1 MPERQPGLQ
10 GAAAAAPALLG
21 SPDSASAAADAGGG
35 GGGGGAISARSSCSA
50 AWDAL
55 RMASPA
61 LAQQPPPQPQPQP
74 ALAEARRWIEQVTG
88 KTFGDKHF
96 RSGLENG
103 VLLCELLN
111 SILPGSVTKI
121 NRSSTP
127 IAGLDNIALFL
138 RGCREVGLKESQLFD
153 PGDLQETTGRT
164 TTKNLDGSRKLKNVL
179 VTIYWLGK
187 TANNSAHFNGPP
199 LNLKEFE
206 GLLTQMRKDTEDVES
221 PKRSIRDSGYVDC
234 WDSERSDSLS
244 PPRHGRDDSFDS
256 LDSFGSR
263 SQQTPSP
270 DVVLRGSSDGRGSDS
285 ESDLPHRKLPDVKK
299 DDMSARR
306 TSYSEPKSVVPFNQ
320 YLPNKS
326 NQTAYIPAPLRKKK
340 AEREDFRKSWS
351 TMSSPLGGE
360 RPFSKQHPETI
371 EEEPLVPLDGD
382 LASSRMTSSCP
393 SAKPMRTDMGPKN
406 PWPQFLTCSENQ
418 TIAPQNEE
426 KGPEEIGKLRRLEQA
441 GIKVRPAAQRC
452 GGSPKPASQGD
463 ELTPDIVLHQE
474 NPFMWWR
481 PQNDTG
487 SEEDEDGRIPDLEKD
502 DFAVRRARLNRR
514 EAALPFTHF
523 FLPPSAKKDRNRRE
537 ERKIHTKNQER
548 PRNLSRLCA
557 AQPGHGAPSF
567 LISKDRKEQ
576 KNATESEKVAFQNP
590 EKEDPT
596 LRSSEAL
603 SRQAESS
610 VFQLVPVC
618 FSKQN
623 KREEKFLRPEQQ
635 LKSVLVTVSVGAEQ
649 FCGELSQSHATQPA
663 YTPEHK
669 RRSAAGLAQEDVRS
683 VVDQKIS
690 GARVIPPERPKHLE
704 INSKQLATVEAG
716 PLQISGCRT
725 PVSDDTESVSMFDM
739 RCPDEGAVNQ
749 PHSKDRHEKLQIV
762 HHQLKEDE
770 DQWQDDLARWKNR
783 RRSAS
788 QDLLKKEAERKKME
802 QLLIGGEGSNE
813 RRKSIKTYREIVEE
827 KEKRERELHEAY
839 KNARSQE
846 EADRI
851 LQHYIERFTISEAVL
866 ERLEMPKLLERSH
879 SVEPNSSS
887 PSKDPNP
894 LRYLRQQ
901 SLPPPKFTAKFEAT
915 IIPTNGS
922 EASTSTGSP
931 TSSRPSGSM
940 AMPLVTPKP
949 YSQPRETREILRN
962 FKVDGKISVNGEA
975 SNGVDDEPDK
985 DCSAFLFEPSPT
997 LSTKSDHVV
1006 KSHGG
1011 STEGSTNSTT
1021 PEPVQ
1026 KSLIEHAVHREKVDS
1041 FTEEVDTACRKDRT
1055 ELKEKFLVDPDLME
1069 PSVTFSCAN
1078 LLAADVEISSFHNH
1092 SNETESHPELNS
1104 TQEAKA
1110 LERGEEKEKDASVSQ
1125 KVQIDTSQAP
1135 KPGED
1140 LPISLLKKLPETNH
1154 GVLLETPLQDQ
1165 KAAAENRDASNRST
1179 CWSWDPEEE
1188 RRRQERWQQEQ
1199 ERLLQEKYQKEQE
1212 KLKKEWEKAQK
1223 EVEEEE
1229 RKYYEEERKILED
1242 TVVPFMLAS
1251 GSTEPLST
1259 SSSLTDGNRT
1269 MNLIDL
1275 SYSEDDKKP
1284 NEEAKLKS
1292 LFYEQDGANYKE
1304 CQPREENTS
1313 TVNKEEYPEGLNWR
1327 QKEQVPTP
1335 GDKSPK
1341 DMALPLRPEVLWNQ
1355 PLPADRSPGI
1365 SDIRQKDSPVGYN
1378 LGQPASSPKEVKRAA
1393 SQGSSGTGPS
1403 SPRSPTVQSQ
1413 SSNRSISGKKL
1424 CSSCGL
1430 PLGKG
1435 AAMIIE
1441 SLGLYFHIQCFRV
1454 GVSRPGGGLD

>member
-1 MPERQPGLQ
+1 MAQP
-10 GAAAAAPALLG
+10 
-21 SPDSASAAADAGGG
+21 
-35 GGGGGAISARSSCSA
+35 
-50 AWDAL
+50 
-55 RMASPA
+55 
-61 LAQQPPPQPQPQP
+61 PQP
-74 ALAEARRWIEQVTG
+74 ALAEARRWIQQVTG

-111 SILPGSVTKI
+111 SILPGLVAKI
-121 NRSSTP
+121 NRSPTP

-138 RGCREVGLKESQLFD
+138 RGCREVGLKECQLFD
-153 PGDLQETTGRT
+153 PGDLQESTSRT
-164 TTKNLDGSRKLKNVL
+164 TIKNLDGSRKLKNVL

-187 TANNSAHFNGPP
+187 TANNSAQFNGPP

-340 AEREDFRKSWS
+340 AERDDFRKSWS
-351 TMSSPLGGE
+351 TMTSPLGGE

-371 EEEPLVPLDGD
+371 EEEPQVPLDGD
-382 LASSRMTSSCP
+382 LVSSRMTIASP
-393 SAKPMRTDMGPKN
+393 SAKPVQTDMGPKN
-406 PWPQFLTCSENQ
+406 PWPQFLTCSDNQ
-418 TIAPQNEE
+418 TTAPQNEK

-441 GIKVRPAAQRC
+441 GIKVRPAAHRC
-452 GGSPKPASQGD
+452 GGSPKPAGRGD
-463 ELTPDIVLHQE
+463 ELTPDVVLRQE
-474 NPFMWWR
+474 NPFMWCR
-481 PQNDTG
+481 LQNDTG
-487 SEEDEDGRIPDLEKD
+487 PEEDEDGRIPDLEKD
-502 DFAVRRARLNRR
+502 DFAVRRARLNCR

-523 FLPPSAKKDRNRRE
+523 LLPPSAKKDRNRRE
-537 ERKIHTKNQER
+537 ERKIRTKNRER
-548 PRNLSRLCA
+548 LSGKKIPMTSA
-557 AQPGHGAPSF
+557 
-567 LISKDRKEQ
+567 K
-576 KNATESEKVAFQNP
+576 P
-590 EKEDPT
+590 ET
-596 LRSSEAL
+596 LREDQRSLQDEGKAKIPETQSHGLAKKPTHVSPSQAGFLSCGKASITPKDKEIWDRLKVSGETSEISL
-603 SRQAESS
+603 PDSDGYKSS
-610 VFQLVPVC
+610 VRDVC
-618 FSKQN
+618 ADAQRQRSSGLSEWQDNSEEESDDRFPDLERDDMMVRRFGTFPKPISPLIPAN
-623 KREEKFLRPEQQ
+623 RLATCNAPLKRQRNIVGQREPNVQPKAEKPE
-635 LKSVLVTVSVGAEQ
+635 SVLATVSVGAEQ
-649 FCGELSQSHATQPA
+649 FCGEIPQSLAMQPA

-669 RRSAAGLAQEDVRS
+669 RCSAAGLAPEDVRS
-683 VVDQKIS
+683 VVDKKIL
-690 GARVIPPERPKHLE
+690 GTRVIPPEKQKRLE
-704 INSKQLATVEAG
+704 INTIQLATLQAD

-739 RCPDEGAVNQ
+739 RCPDEGTVNQ
-749 PHSKDRHEKLQIV
+749 PHSKDRHEKFQII
-762 HHQLKEDE
+762 HNQLKEDE

-802 QLLIGGEGSNE
+802 QLLTGGEGSNE

-901 SLPPPKFTAKFEAT
+901 SLPAPKFTAKFEAT
-915 IIPTNGS
+915 IIPTDGS

-931 TSSRPSGSM
+931 SSRRPSGSM
-940 AMPLVTPKP
+940 AMPLMTPKP
-949 YSQPRETREILRN
+949 YSQPKDTQEILRN

-975 SNGVDDEPDK
+975 SNGVEDEPDK
-985 DCSAFLFEPSPT
+985 DCSAFLFEPSPS
-997 LSTKSDHVV
+997 LSTKSDRVV
-1006 KSHGG
+1006 ESQGG
-1011 STEGSTNSTT
+1011 STEGSADSAT
-1021 PEPVQ
+1021 PELVQ
-1026 KSLIEHAVHREKVDS
+1026 KSLIEHGVHREQVDS
-1041 FTEEVDTACRKDRT
+1041 FTEEAEPARRKERT
-1055 ELKEKFLVDPDLME
+1055 ESEETFLGRIFQMGL
-1069 PSVTFSCAN
+1069 F
-1078 LLAADVEISSFHNH
+1078 
-1092 SNETESHPELNS
+1092 
-1104 TQEAKA
+1104 K
-1110 LERGEEKEKDASVSQ
+1110 
-1125 KVQIDTSQAP
+1125 
-1135 KPGED
+1135 
-1140 LPISLLKKLPETNH
+1140 
-1154 GVLLETPLQDQ
+1154 
-1165 KAAAENRDASNRST
+1165 
-1179 CWSWDPEEE
+1179 
-1188 RRRQERWQQEQ
+1188 
-1199 ERLLQEKYQKEQE
+1199 
-1212 KLKKEWEKAQK
+1212 
-1223 EVEEEE
+1223 
-1229 RKYYEEERKILED
+1229 
-1242 TVVPFMLAS
+1242 
-1251 GSTEPLST
+1251 
-1259 SSSLTDGNRT
+1259 
-1269 MNLIDL
+1269 NLIDL

-1284 NEEAKLKS
+1284 NEEAKLKTLS
-1292 LFYEQDGANYKE
+1292 CEQDGAKYKE
-1304 CQPREENTS
+1304 YQPREENAS
-1313 TVNKEEYPEGLNWR
+1313 TVNQEEYLEGLNWI
-1327 QKEQVPTP
+1327 QKEQIPSP
-1335 GDKSPK
+1335 GDRSPK
-1341 DMALPLRPEVLWNQ
+1341 NMSLPLCPDVLWNQ
-1355 PLPADRSPGI
+1355 PLPAERSPGI
-1365 SDIRQKDSPVGYN
+1365 SDFRQKDSQPGYN
-1378 LGQPASSPKEVKRAA
+1378 LSQPVSSPKEVKRPT
-1393 SQGSSGTGPS
+1393 SQGSSRSGPS

-1424 CSSCGL
+1424 CSNCGL

-1441 SLGLYFHIQCFRV
+1441 SLGLYFHIQCFRCGICKGQLGDAATGTDV
-1454 GVSRPGGGLD
+1454 RIKNGLLTCSDCYIKSRTAGQPTTL

>member
-360 RPFSKQHPETI
+360 RPF
-371 EEEPLVPLDGD
+371 
-382 LASSRMTSSCP
+382 
-393 SAKPMRTDMGPKN
+393 
-406 PWPQFLTCSENQ
+406 
-418 TIAPQNEE
+418 
-426 KGPEEIGKLRRLEQA
+426 
-441 GIKVRPAAQRC
+441 
-452 GGSPKPASQGD
+452 
-463 ELTPDIVLHQE
+463 
-474 NPFMWWR
+474 
-481 PQNDTG
+481 
-487 SEEDEDGRIPDLEKD
+487 
-502 DFAVRRARLNRR
+502 
-514 EAALPFTHF
+514 
-523 FLPPSAKKDRNRRE
+523 
-537 ERKIHTKNQER
+537 
-548 PRNLSRLCA
+548 
-557 AQPGHGAPSF
+557 
-567 LISKDRKEQ
+567 
-576 KNATESEKVAFQNP
+576 
-590 EKEDPT
+590 
-596 LRSSEAL
+596 
-603 SRQAESS
+603 
-610 VFQLVPVC
+610 
-618 FSKQN
+618 
-623 KREEKFLRPEQQ
+623 
-635 LKSVLVTVSVGAEQ
+635 SVLVTVSVGAEQ

>member
-360 RPFSKQHPETI
+360 RPF
-371 EEEPLVPLDGD
+371 
-382 LASSRMTSSCP
+382 
-393 SAKPMRTDMGPKN
+393 
-406 PWPQFLTCSENQ
+406 
-418 TIAPQNEE
+418 
-426 KGPEEIGKLRRLEQA
+426 
-441 GIKVRPAAQRC
+441 
-452 GGSPKPASQGD
+452 
-463 ELTPDIVLHQE
+463 
-474 NPFMWWR
+474 
-481 PQNDTG
+481 
-487 SEEDEDGRIPDLEKD
+487 
-502 DFAVRRARLNRR
+502 
-514 EAALPFTHF
+514 
-523 FLPPSAKKDRNRRE
+523 
-537 ERKIHTKNQER
+537 
-548 PRNLSRLCA
+548 RNLSRLCA